1 MNEKALVICSVYI
14 EDDGFNEIEYFENV
28 SEVKQI
34 TNIET
39 EETYL
44 EFVMNNEINEYSLDY
59 TEWFRYVSSDSH
71 LANYVKKSER
81 FDCEW
86 DEKGNK
92 I

>member
-1 MNEKALVICSVYI
+1 MPGFLLGILV
-14 EDDGFNEIEYFENV
+14 EN
-28 SEVKQI
+28 
-34 TNIET
+34 NRN
-39 EETYL
+39 
-44 EFVMNNEINEYSLDY
+44 VMYNEINEDSLDY